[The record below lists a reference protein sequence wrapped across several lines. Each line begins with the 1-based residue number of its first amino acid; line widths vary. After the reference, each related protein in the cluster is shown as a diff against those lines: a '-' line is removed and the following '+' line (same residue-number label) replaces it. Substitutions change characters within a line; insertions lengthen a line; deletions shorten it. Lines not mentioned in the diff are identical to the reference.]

1 MQDGSAAQ
9 PDFQLT
15 SGSKICVQFIIKPWN
30 YAGKAGVGLRPT
42 DIMVLELAER
52 KDSQGGNPFASKA
65 VGGNPFGL
73 PNQSTPSAPPPAAQ
87 AFDQIDD
94 EIPF

>member
-1 MQDGSAAQ
+1 
-9 PDFQLT
+9 
-15 SGSKICVQFIIKPWN
+15 
-30 YAGKAGVGLRPT
+30 LRPT

-52 KDSQGGNPFASKA
+52 KDSQGGNPFASRA

-73 PNQSTPSAPPPAAQ
+73 SDQSTPSAPPPPALSE
-87 AFDQIDD
+87 IDD